1 MWNSV
6 EWEDAH
12 HDWLLITS
20 VWSYWKFHKLVFQM
34 FLDKLKKKK
43 TSVFLLVIVWKSEKL
58 KIIEILN
65 DCWVG

>member
-6 EWEDAH
+6 AWEDAH

-34 FLDKLKKKK
+34 FLDKLKKKNDFMHARWS
-43 TSVFLLVIVWKSEKL
+43 SVHWM
-58 KIIEILN
+58 
-65 DCWVG
+65 